1 MDTNT
6 ASYIKAVSQ
15 LDEITTTYQS
25 ASEIT
30 AAYANKTNS
39 LVVPNIF
46 NDTDSNQLLTE
57 FSQTTE
63 VGGYESKQFRFST
76 FAKNLYMLLSAANE
90 NFKAI
95 KVDIETLDSKV
106 NDICVGIST
115 DVSNLDQ
122 KVDSICAGI
131 STAVSNLDQK
141 VDSICAGI
149 STAVSNL
156 DQKVDSICAG
166 ISTDVSELANGTSD
180 KYLRTQYIDGQ
191 QIVKGPVKFNT
202 EISGSIT
209 NALTANIA
217 LAAYWS

>member
-131 STAVSNLDQK
+131 ST
-141 VDSICAGI
+141 
-149 STAVSNL
+149 
-156 DQKVDSICAG
+156 
-166 ISTDVSELANGTSD
+166 DVSELANGTSD